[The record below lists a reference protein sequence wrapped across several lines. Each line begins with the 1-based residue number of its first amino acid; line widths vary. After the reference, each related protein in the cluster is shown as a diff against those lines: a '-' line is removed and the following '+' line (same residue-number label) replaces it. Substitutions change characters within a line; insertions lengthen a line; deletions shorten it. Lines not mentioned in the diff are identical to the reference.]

1 MSVYLFTALLIVGSS
16 LLLIFLVRVLH
27 KAFKADFFWGAGI
40 ILFPLL
46 ALLFIAL
53 YHKDTKLELMF
64 LIGGSLSI
72 AVIFLF

>member
-27 KAFKADFFWGAGI
+27 RAFKADVFWGAGI

-46 ALLFIAL
+46 ALLFIAI